1 MSDLHASSSGKSR
14 LVRDNARD
22 GVGKGFGYVYGRS
35 PAFLQCIYEFVD
47 DEGVGVAVPAVH
59 PEWFGQHVS
68 FIPVFLY
75 EWFLAFL
82 LVSVPRSVFRRTISA
97 EY

>member
-22 GVGKGFGYVYGRS
+22 GVGKRFGYVYGRS

-47 DEGVGVAVPAVH
+47 DEGVGITVPTFH
-59 PEWFGQHVS
+59 SEWF
-68 FIPVFLY
+68 
-75 EWFLAFL
+75 W
-82 LVSVPRSVFRRTISA
+82 
-97 EY
+97 